1 MDLGLAGKICMIAGG
16 SAGIGAAVAKTLA
29 AEGVL
34 VSVAAR
40 SKEGLESIKHETMEK
55 TGMQILTIR
64 ADLSRQED
72 CERFVRETAEQYGAV
87 DILINSAGSS
97 MFGRFEQVSDER
109 WVYDLTLKLL
119 SAVRL
124 SRAVLPYMRQ
134 RGGGRIVNIAG
145 NSGKQPYMWHFP
157 GGAANAALLNFTH
170 ALAQELCE
178 DNILVTAVCPGP
190 VRTRRLN
197 EQIKAMADLWQISL
211 EEAEKRFYEGLPFG
225 RVAEPEEVADLV
237 SFLVSNRASYIS
249 GIAIT
254 IDGCI
259 TKGI

>member
-16 SAGIGAAVAKTLA
+16 SAGIGAAVAKRLA

-34 VSVAAR
+34 ISVAAR
-40 SKEGLESIKHETMEK
+40 SELGLERIKSEAMGES
-55 TGMQILTIR
+55 GAQILAVH
-64 ADLSRQED
+64 ADLSQPED
-72 CERFVRETAEQYGAV
+72 CERFVNETAEHYGAV
-87 DILINSAGSS
+87 DILVNSAGSS
-97 MFGRFEQVSDER
+97 MFGRFEQVPDER

-124 SRAVLPYMRQ
+124 SRAVLPHMRQ
-134 RGGGRIVNIAG
+134 RGSGRIVNIAG

-170 ALAQELCE
+170 ALAQEVCE
-178 DNILVTAVCPGP
+178 DRILVTAVCPGP
-190 VRTRRLN
+190 VRTRRLH
-197 EQIKAMADLWQISL
+197 EQLQALADLWQVPF
-211 EEAEKRFYEGLPFG
+211 EAAEKRFYDSLPLG

-237 SFLVSNRASYIS
+237 AFLASDRAGYIS
-249 GIAIT
+249 GTAIT